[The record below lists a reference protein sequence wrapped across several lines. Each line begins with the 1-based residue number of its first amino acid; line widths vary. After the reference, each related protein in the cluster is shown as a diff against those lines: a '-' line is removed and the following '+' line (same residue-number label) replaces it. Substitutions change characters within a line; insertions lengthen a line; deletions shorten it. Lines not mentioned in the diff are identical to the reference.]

1 MLLNSVS
8 KLCLFRAFND
18 PVFLCVDVKAVV
30 EPFGKENTGLVS
42 SDISR
47 TLNTISNGISIIQT
61 EHLDSVVNVCAE
73 PQHLA

>member
-18 PVFLCVDVKAVV
+18 SVFLCVDVKAVV
-30 EPFGKENTGLVS
+30 EPFGKENTSLVS

-47 TLNTISNGISIIQT
+47 TLNTISNGIQI
-61 EHLDSVVNVCAE
+61 EHLDCMVNVCAE

>member
-30 EPFGKENTGLVS
+30 EPFGKENTSLVS

-47 TLNTISNGISIIQT
+47 TLNTISNEIS
-61 EHLDSVVNVCAE
+61 
-73 PQHLA
+73 